1 MPGHTWAGA
10 QPEVAAT
17 AAGAPGPHDGGRGAP
32 RAQIERDEQL
42 NTFQAYRN
50 RFRSP
55 YEQSFSTDP
64 LYYSLDVGPMH
75 IIMLNAVRPAR
86 PARACGWA
94 RGRGDG
100 SRRVTHAHSKTR
112 PRG

>member
-1 MPGHTWAGA
+1 VRLW
-10 QPEVAAT
+10 PER
-17 AAGAPGPHDGGRGAP
+17 DGGRGAP
-32 RAQIERDEQL
+32 RVQIERDEQL

-86 PARACGWA
+86 AQKRALG
-94 RGRGDG
+94 RGRW
-100 SRRVTHAHSKTR
+100 R
-112 PRG
+112 P